1 MTPTPSGGAWRP
13 LPALDPERL
22 RIARVALHHALQ
34 VPAALHVGRFAVQA
48 DQSHTSFAW
57 RDDRFV
63 SSGDPTVP
71 WVAALDPVALAVEL
85 RATDRDGGDRVA
97 ARVELEGRTLDESHV
112 AWQAALDA
120 HLGAAPYRR
129 LEVDL
134 PDHPVASGAPF
145 VRDEPALTAL
155 RDSFADAALALDGLR
170 PRMRRPSPRRV
181 WPHHFDIAVLDVLDP
196 EDVDPEAARSV
207 GVGMTPGDA
216 GVPEPYYYVTPWPYP
231 AVTALPPLP
240 AGRWTTEGWVG
251 ALLPAS
257 AFTDL
262 AGDGQ
267 AARVRAFLDAAYDA
281 SQALLA
287 PQGA

>member
-1 MTPTPSGGAWRP
+1 MTPTPSDGAWRP
-13 LPALDPERL
+13 LPALELERL
-22 RIARVALHHALQ
+22 RTARAALHHALQ
-34 VPAALHVGRFAVQA
+34 VPAALHVGRFAAQA

-63 SSGDPTVP
+63 SSGDPALP

-85 RATDRDGGDRVA
+85 RATGGEGGARAV
-97 ARVELEGRTLDESHV
+97 ARVDLEGRSLDEAHA
-112 AWQAALDA
+112 AWQSALDA

-129 LEVDL
+129 LEVEL
-134 PDHPVASGAPF
+134 PEHPVASGARF
-145 VRDEPALTAL
+145 ARDELALTAL
-155 RDSFADAALALDGLR
+155 RDAFADAALALDGLR

-181 WPHHFDIAVLDVLDP
+181 WPHHFDIAVLDALDP
-196 EDVDPEAARSV
+196 EDADPEAARSV
-207 GVGMTPGDA
+207 GVGMTPGDG

-231 AVTALPPLP
+231 AATALPPLP

-262 AGDGQ
+262 AGDAQ
-267 AARVRAFLDAAYDA
+267 EARVRAFLEAAYGA
-281 SQALLA
+281 SRALLEA
-287 PQGA
+287 AGA